1 MPIVWEFPDGHL
13 EMTSLAED
21 FLAGSQQSGEKK
33 ADTVLRL
40 ARQIAEKAPHLLA
53 GTPSLVK
60 QADVPATRAKRDHWR
75 LVDGVIV
82 EA

>member
-21 FLAGSQQSGEKK
+21 FLASSQQSGEKK

-40 ARQIAEKAPHLLA
+40 AQQVAQKAPHLQA
-53 GTPSLVK
+53 ATPHLIK
-60 QADVPATRAKRDHWR
+60 QAEIPVTRAKRDHWR
-75 LVDGVIV
+75 LVGGKI

>member
-13 EMTSLAED
+13 EITALAED
-21 FLAGSQQSGEKK
+21 FLATSQQPGENK

-40 ARQIAEKAPHLLA
+40 AKQVAEKAPHLQA
-53 GTPSLVK
+53 ATPHLVK
-60 QADVPATRAKRDHWR
+60 QANVPTNRANRNHWK
-75 LVDGVIV
+75 LVGDKI

>member
-13 EMTSLAED
+13 ELTSLAED

-40 ARQIAEKAPHLLA
+40 AQQVAQKAPHLQA
-53 GTPSLVK
+53 ATPHLIK
-60 QADVPATRAKRDHWR
+60 QAEIPVTRAKRDHWR
-75 LVDGVIV
+75 LVGGKI

>member
-13 EMTSLAED
+13 EITSLAED

-40 ARQIAEKAPHLLA
+40 AQQVAEKAPHLQA
-53 GTPSLVK
+53 ATPHLIK
-60 QADVPATRAKRDHWR
+60 QAEIPVTRAKRDHWR
-75 LVDGVIV
+75 LVGGKI

>member
-13 EMTSLAED
+13 EITSLAED

-40 ARQIAEKAPHLLA
+40 AQQVAQKAPHLQA
-53 GTPSLVK
+53 ATPHLIK
-60 QADVPATRAKRDHWR
+60 QAEIPVTRAKRDHWR
-75 LVDGVIV
+75 LVGGKI

>member
-13 EMTSLAED
+13 ELTTLAED
-21 FLAGSQQSGEKK
+21 FLAGSQQTGEKK

-40 ARQIAEKAPHLLA
+40 AQQVAEKAPHLQA
-53 GTPSLVK
+53 ATPHLVK
-60 QADVPATRAKRDHWR
+60 QADVPPDRSNRNHWT
-75 LVDGVIV
+75 LVGGKI

>member
-40 ARQIAEKAPHLLA
+40 AQQVAQKAPHLQA
-53 GTPSLVK
+53 ATPHLVK
-60 QADVPATRAKRDHWR
+60 QKDVPTDRTNRNHWALKGDR
-75 LVDGVIV
+75 I

>member
-13 EMTSLAED
+13 ELTTLAED

-40 ARQIAEKAPHLLA
+40 AQQVAQKAPHLQA
-53 GTPSLVK
+53 ATPHLIK
-60 QADVPATRAKRDHWR
+60 QAEIPVTRAKRDHWR
-75 LVDGVIV
+75 LVGGKI

>member
-40 ARQIAEKAPHLLA
+40 AQQVAQKAPHLQA
-53 GTPSLVK
+53 ATPHLIK
-60 QADVPATRAKRDHWR
+60 QAEIPVTRTKRDHWR
-75 LVDGVIV
+75 LVGGKI

>member
-1 MPIVWEFPDGHL
+1 MPIVWEGPDGPL

-40 ARQIAEKAPHLLA
+40 AQQVAQKAPHLQA
-53 GTPSLVK
+53 ATPHLIK
-60 QADVPATRAKRDHWR
+60 QAEIPVTRAKRDHWR
-75 LVDGVIV
+75 LVGGKI

>member
-40 ARQIAEKAPHLLA
+40 AQQVAQKAPHLQA
-53 GTPSLVK
+53 ATPHLIK
-60 QADVPATRAKRDHWR
+60 QAEIPATRAKRDHWR
-75 LVDGVIV
+75 LVGGKI